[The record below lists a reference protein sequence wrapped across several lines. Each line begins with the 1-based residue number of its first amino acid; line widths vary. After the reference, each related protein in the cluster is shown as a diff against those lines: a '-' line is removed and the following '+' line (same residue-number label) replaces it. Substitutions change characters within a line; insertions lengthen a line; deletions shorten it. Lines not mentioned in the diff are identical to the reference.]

1 MENHVLLA
9 RHRAHKGA
17 TSVLLTST
25 MTQESI
31 SLRELFNAEESALLR
46 YAYGI
51 VGQRETAEDLVQEA
65 FLRLHEH
72 WSEVTSPKAWMYRS
86 IRNLAL
92 NYLRDHRRETPMD
105 DKAEWQSETPQ
116 ADEELGKMEAV
127 GALRMLMAE
136 MQEQDQQLIAMKY
149 KRQLS
154 YEDISK
160 QTGLSVSNVG
170 YKLHHLLKGLA
181 DSLRRLG
188 VDSVEG

>member
-72 WSEVTSPKAWMYRS
+72 WSEVTSPKAWIYRS

-188 VDSVEG
+188 VESVEG

>member
-1 MENHVLLA
+1 
-9 RHRAHKGA
+9 
-17 TSVLLTST
+17 
-25 MTQESI
+25 
-31 SLRELFNAEESALLR
+31 
-46 YAYGI
+46 
-51 VGQRETAEDLVQEA
+51 
-65 FLRLHEH
+65 
-72 WSEVTSPKAWMYRS
+72 
-86 IRNLAL
+86 
-92 NYLRDHRRETPMD
+92 
-105 DKAEWQSETPQ
+105 
-116 ADEELGKMEAV
+116 MEAV

-188 VDSVEG
+188 VESVEG

>member
-25 MTQESI
+25 MTQDSI

-72 WSEVTSPKAWMYRS
+72 WSEVTSPKAWIYRS

-188 VDSVEG
+188 VESVEG

>member
-72 WSEVTSPKAWMYRS
+72 WSEVTSPKAWIYRS

>member
-1 MENHVLLA
+1 MENPVLLA
-9 RHRAHKGA
+9 RHRAHEGA
-17 TSVLLTST
+17 TSVLHAST
-25 MTQESI
+25 MTKEST
-31 SLRELFNAEESALLR
+31 SLRALFDAEESALLR

-72 WSEVTSPKAWMYRS
+72 WSEVTSPKAWIYRS

-92 NYLRDHRRETPMD
+92 NHLRDHRRETPMD
-105 DKAEWQSETPQ
+105 DKAEWQSEAPQ
-116 ADEELGKMEAV
+116 ADEEFGKMEAV

-136 MQEQDQQLIAMKY
+136 MQEQDQQLISMKY

-188 VDSVEG
+188 VESVEG

>member
-1 MENHVLLA
+1 MENHVILA
-9 RHRAHKGA
+9 RHRAHEGA
-17 TSVLLTST
+17 TSVLHTST
-25 MTQESI
+25 MTKEST
-31 SLRELFNAEESALLR
+31 SLRALFDAEESALLR

-72 WSEVTSPKAWMYRS
+72 WSEVTSPRAWIYRS

-105 DKAEWQSETPQ
+105 DKAEWQSEAPQ

-188 VDSVEG
+188 VESVEG